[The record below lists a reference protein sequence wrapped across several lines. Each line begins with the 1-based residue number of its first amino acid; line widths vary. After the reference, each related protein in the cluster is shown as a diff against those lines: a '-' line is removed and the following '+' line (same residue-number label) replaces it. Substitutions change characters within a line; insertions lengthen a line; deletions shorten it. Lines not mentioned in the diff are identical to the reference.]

1 MLLLSELVSV
11 GCLLMLI
18 GWLVVRFVCIVV
30 LCVIEM
36 LIILIGGWIV
46 FVVNVMLLNRLLF
59 DSGMMSVVVLG
70 SVFRI
75 LMLIVVWLVMMC
87 GLLNGGMYV

>member
-1 MLLLSELVSV
+1 M
-11 GCLLMLI
+11 
-18 GWLVVRFVCIVV
+18 RFVCIVV